1 VAPEAQLLNTER
13 TIQASP
19 VILLLY
25 LRYLNIDLW
34 ILQLEHLEIAED
46 PGNGQDWENT

>member
-19 VILLLY
+19 VIPFLY